1 MRNNK
6 FRNQLVKQ
14 LMQLV
19 ESRGHEFQHD
29 KLQREHL
36 WCDFSYIKGGRE
48 YHVRARVMDNNAYY
62 DDGTYETDTNRAHFH
77 VKIWCDYSYTKGG
90 REYQAGSKS
99 KILTATDFLKLV
111 ARHLPQAKPEAA

>member
-14 LMQLV
+14 LMELV

-29 KLQREHL
+29 KLQSEHL

-48 YHVRARVMDNNAYY
+48 YQVRARVMDNNAYY
-62 DDGTYETDTNRAHFH
+62 DDGTYETDTDRAHFH
-77 VKIWCDYSYTKGG
+77 VTIS
-90 REYQAGSKS
+90 GSKS
-99 KILTATDFLKLV
+99 KILTATEFLKLV
-111 ARHLPQAKPEAA
+111 ERHLPQV